1 VSGNPSSTFEF
12 RRPPQP
18 AGMGRGALM
27 ALVVHIG
34 LLVAVA
40 FGVHW
45 RSSEPAG
52 ASAELWSAVP
62 QVAAPAAAEPPP
74 PPPLP
79 KPMAKVEP
87 TPVEA
92 PPPPKPDTRDAD
104 IAIEKAKA
112 AAEKERRDE
121 RERQERLEKERAE
134 KLERERAEKIAKAER
149 EKQER
154 AEREK
159 QERAEREKQEKAE
172 REAVARTE
180 AARQKNL
187 ERMLGQAGATGA
199 PQSTGTAQ
207 RDAGPSAN
215 YAGKIVARVRPNI
228 VLTDSVPPTL
238 RAEVEVRAAPDG
250 TITGRRLVKPSGNAT
265 WDEAVL
271 RAIDRT
277 DSLPKDDNGRVPSSI
292 LIAFTPA

>member
-1 VSGNPSSTFEF
+1 
-12 RRPPQP
+12 
-18 AGMGRGALM
+18 MGRGAAM
-27 ALVVHIG
+27 AIVVHVG
-34 LLVAVA
+34 LLVAVS
-40 FGVHW
+40 FGVNW

-52 ASAELWSAVP
+52 TSAELWAAVP

-79 KPMAKVEP
+79 KPLPRVEP
-87 TPVEA
+87 KPVEA
-92 PPPPKPDTRDAD
+92 PPPPKPEVREAE
-104 IAIEKAKA
+104 IALEKAK
-112 AAEKERRDE
+112 AAEKERREE
-121 RERQERLEKERAE
+121 REREEKLEKERAA
-134 KLERERAEKIAKAER
+134 KLEREKAEKLAKAER
-149 EKQER
+149 EKQE
-154 AEREK
+154 K
-159 QERAEREKQEKAE
+159 LEREKQEKAE

-215 YAGKIVARVRPNI
+215 YAGKIIARVRPNI

-277 DSLPKDDNGRVPSSI
+277 DTLPKDDNGKVPSSI